1 MKTKTTFFRSALAAV
16 LLLVAS
22 TQSYATF
29 SYTISFTAS
38 GSTTSIGSVEVKN
51 LTKGTTATVP
61 SGNTLTLTDQTTAVD
76 ALNANDGGIRIS
88 QNANTGTTTLKFYAG
103 QNGNAQ
109 VAAYALDGRKVVGQ
123 TTRLEAG
130 DNSLELSL
138 PTGMYVIR
146 VSGTGYSY
154 SAKLQNQASIATQAG
169 IKFLTH
175 SNVEASAPQK
185 SKATATETIT
195 MTYTAGDQLLYTAT
209 SGAYIASVPDVTN
222 GSKTVNFNFAD
233 IPTSAIPSGTFT
245 MGSPTTEVNRID
257 DERQYEVTLSAFRM
271 SKYEITNAQY
281 AAFLNAK
288 GIGSDGIWAA
298 APVYPTQALIYA
310 DNYSGL
316 TYSGSQWVPVAGY
329 ENAPVINVTWYGATE
344 YATYIGGT
352 LPTEAQWEYACRAGT
367 TAPFNTGNYLTN
379 LQANYNWAYPYNDGI
394 NSVTTYPGMTQ
405 AVGTYPANAWGLFD
419 MHGNVWEWCND
430 WYGTY
435 PTTTQTNPTG
445 ATTGSDRVIRGG
457 GWSPGAQFC
466 RSAIRG
472 YDYPDSHNS
481 DIGFRVVFVP

>member
-130 DNSLELSL
+130 ENSLELSL

-154 SAKLQNQASIATQAG
+154 SAKLQNQASTATQAG

-195 MTYTAGDQLLYTAT
+195 MNYTTGDQLLYTAT
-209 SGAYIASVPDVTN
+209 SGAYIASVPDVPN
-222 GSKTVNFNFAD
+222 GSKTVNFNFAT
-233 IPTSAIPSGTFT
+233 IPTSVIPAGSFT
-245 MGSPTTEVNRID
+245 MGSPLTEVNRNT
-257 DERQYEVTLSAFRM
+257 DETQYQVTLSAFRM

-288 GIGSDGIWAA
+288 SIGSNGLYAA
-298 APVYPTQALIYA
+298 GAYPTQTLIYS
-310 DNYSGL
+310 NTSWGL

-367 TAPFNTGNYLTN
+367 TTPFNTGALLTN
-379 LQANYNWAYPYNDGI
+379 LQANYNWASPYVAGTNT
-394 NSVTTYPGMTQ
+394 VTTYPGKTQ
-405 AVGTYPANAWGLFD
+405 TVGTYAANAYGLYD
-419 MHGNVWEWCND
+419 MHGNVWEWCSD

-435 PTTTQTNPTG
+435 PTTAQNNPIG
-445 ATTGSDRVIRGG
+445 AASGSYRVFRGG
-457 GWSPGAQFC
+457 GWYNYAQDC
-466 RSAIRG
+466 RSAYRVSSYPSFN
-472 YDYPDSHNS
+472 YDG
-481 DIGFRVVFVP
+481 IGFRLVLVP

>member
-1 MKTKTTFFRSALAAV
+1 
-16 LLLVAS
+16 
-22 TQSYATF
+22 
-29 SYTISFTAS
+29 
-38 GSTTSIGSVEVKN
+38 
-51 LTKGTTATVP
+51 
-61 SGNTLTLTDQTTAVD
+61 
-76 ALNANDGGIRIS
+76 
-88 QNANTGTTTLKFYAG
+88 
-103 QNGNAQ
+103 
-109 VAAYALDGRKVVGQ
+109 
-123 TTRLEAG
+123 
-130 DNSLELSL
+130 
-138 PTGMYVIR
+138 
-146 VSGTGYSY
+146 
-154 SAKLQNQASIATQAG
+154 
-169 IKFLTH
+169 
-175 SNVEASAPQK
+175 
-185 SKATATETIT
+185 

-445 ATTGSDRVIRGG
+445 ATTGSYRVIRGG
-457 GWSPGAQFC
+457 SWSYSAQDC
-466 RSAIRG
+466 RSAYRSNDG
-472 YDYPDSHNS
+472 PSFSYS
-481 DIGFRVVFVP
+481 DFGFRVVFVP